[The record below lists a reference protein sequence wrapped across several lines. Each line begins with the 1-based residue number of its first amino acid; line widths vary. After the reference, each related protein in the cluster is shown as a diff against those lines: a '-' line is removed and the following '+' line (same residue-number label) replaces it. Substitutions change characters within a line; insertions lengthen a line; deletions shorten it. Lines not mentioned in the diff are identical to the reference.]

1 MPVAI
6 SAKLS
11 SSVSAQ
17 LSQTLL
23 RAKAAQPLTAALRS
37 PCTRL
42 VCNRRRAVRCSAV
55 EQTVSDDLFAG
66 YKPTTAFLFPGQG
79 AQYVG
84 MAKELV
90 EECPA
95 AAEMFAKAN
104 DILGY
109 DLLQL
114 CAEGPAEKL
123 NTTEISQPAIYV
135 ASLAALEKLRA
146 SEGGADI
153 IDKVDVAGGLS
164 LGEYTALVFAG
175 AMSFED
181 GLKLVQIRGQSMQAA
196 ADAAPSGMASV
207 IGLDSTTVEE
217 ICERITTELGEDKK
231 IQVANYLC
239 PGNYAVSGSIEGCE
253 MLEQIAKPEYKAKMV
268 VRLAV
273 AGAFHTAYMSPAAE
287 KLREALDNTPIQTPR
302 IPVIS
307 NVDAQPHSDP
317 AKIRDILTK
326 QLTSAVLWETSLKTL
341 LELGVSESYEVGPGK
356 VIAGIMKR
364 IDKKASLTNVTA

>member
-1 MPVAI
+1 
-6 SAKLS
+6 L
-11 SSVSAQ
+11 
-17 LSQTLL
+17 
-23 RAKAAQPLTAALRS
+23 
-37 PCTRL
+37 
-42 VCNRRRAVRCSAV
+42 
-55 EQTVSDDLFAG
+55 DAG
-66 YKPTTAFLFPGQG
+66 LDQ
-79 AQYVG
+79 
-84 MAKELV
+84 
-90 EECPA
+90 
-95 AAEMFAKAN
+95 
-104 DILGY
+104 
-109 DLLQL
+109 
-114 CAEGPAEKL
+114 
-123 NTTEISQPAIYV
+123 
-135 ASLAALEKLRA
+135 
-146 SEGGADI
+146 
-153 IDKVDVAGGLS
+153 
-164 LGEYTALVFAG
+164 
-175 AMSFED
+175 
-181 GLKLVQIRGQSMQAA
+181 
-196 ADAAPSGMASV
+196 ASV